1 MRQVFVAQHPTEA
14 HFVKGLLEAD
24 GIPAEMHGE
33 GLFGVLEPPRLKP
46 DWTLTI
52 GENRTGVPCGSEAAS
67 SPGNS
72 N

>member
-1 MRQVFVAQHPTEA
+1 MEPEPRAKESQIEVASA
-14 HFVKGLLEAD
+14 RGS
-24 GIPAEMHGE
+24 
-33 GLFGVLEPPRLKP
+33 RLIRRRWP

-52 GENRTGVPCGSEAAS
+52 GENRTGVPSGSEAAS